1 MTLESPF
8 TRESVSRTDPVVG
21 TASTLLCGAGIDASA
36 AGALGIGI
44 TNATTI
50 TIGQVGQTVSF
61 PGTISPTPSIANG
74 VQKKTV
80 TVAFDNAALAAA
92 ATNGLAASVNIGTA
106 LASNARILGFDMRSL
121 TPFNGGGASAVSV
134 DVGTSGDVNAL
145 IATADVFG
153 AAVDGGPATMPLGV
167 RPNKT
172 FAAGGQLIA
181 TFTPDAGHKLSLLTA
196 GSVVIDVLYT
206 ILA

>member
-1 MTLESPF
+1 MANEYPF
-8 TRESVSRTDPVVG
+8 TRESASRTDPVVG
-21 TASTLLCGAGIDASA
+21 STSTLLCGAAIDASA
-36 AGALGIGI
+36 AGAFAIGA

-50 TIGQVGQTVSF
+50 TIGQVGQTVNF
-61 PGTISPTPSIANG
+61 PGTLSPTPSIANG

-92 ATNGLAASVNIGTA
+92 ATNGLAATVNISTA
-106 LASNARILGFDMRSL
+106 LAANARILGVDMRSL
-121 TPFNGGGASAVSV
+121 TPFTGGSASAVSV
-134 DVGTSGDVNAL
+134 DVGMSGDVNAL
-145 IATADVFG
+145 IAAADVFA

-167 RPNKT
+167 RPFKT
-172 FAAGGQLIA
+172 FASGGQLIA